1 MKPAHIALMVSSA
14 CITMFGIAVS
24 AWGTYLMTLSLHPF
38 DWDGFRDFVVDSPRF
53 ALALLEEQRMKI
65 SDMSRANA
73 RTLKDLETLSKLGS
87 VNPERRDISLVG
99 VGLLFIGFVLQAVG
113 LIWSMVD
120 FALMQYFHVPG
131 I

>member
-1 MKPAHIALMVSSA
+1 
-14 CITMFGIAVS
+14 MFGIAVS

-73 RTLKDLETLSKLGS
+73 RTLKNLETLSKLGS